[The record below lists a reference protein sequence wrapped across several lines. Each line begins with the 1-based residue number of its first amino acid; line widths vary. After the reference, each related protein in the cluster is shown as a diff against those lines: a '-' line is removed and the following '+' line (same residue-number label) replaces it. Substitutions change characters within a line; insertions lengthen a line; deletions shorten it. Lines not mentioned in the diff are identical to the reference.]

1 MSLERRHDAAVAR
14 PPALILGDDPVNGL
28 GVARNLGRTGVRV
41 HRLGAHAEPLL
52 RSRYIRTQ
60 RVVPNLDTMDD
71 SGYLRALEETGE
83 RIGRGAVLFPLT
95 DLHVMRLC
103 RLEGALRDRF
113 RLTTPSLES
122 AMTLVNKRQFY
133 EAAAALGVDHP
144 ATRFPETLDE
154 FERAAQSLRYP
165 VYLKPEISPL
175 YHGRFGRKGF
185 VARDRDEL
193 LAGAAELLGSGLK
206 AILQEIIP
214 GDASQMHGCAGY
226 RRGTEAVWVC
236 YRRRREFPEG
246 FGSGTR
252 LVTIP
257 DFASRTRLFDLL
269 NAVGHHGLFDAEFKL
284 DPRDGTFRLL
294 DINARSWW
302 QNALPTRS
310 GINMIALA
318 YEDAANPGRRL
329 PLPPQKYAVGVEWLH
344 GYNDYM
350 AARDSGMGMGA
361 WLRSLPTRGELA
373 FLAVDDPLPGTLQIS
388 GIAWRM
394 FRGFTAGKV
403 KDERGYRID
412 PAAIP
417 APVALSPAAAS
428 PPEATVAPLPAAAP
442 PNEPPHAPKD
452 TGAETALR

>member
-1 MSLERRHDAAVAR
+1 MSLESDPDSRAPALAR

-28 GVARNLGRTGVRV
+28 GVARNLGRTGVPV
-41 HRLGAHAEPLL
+41 HRVGAQIEPLL

-60 RVVPNLDTMDD
+60 RVVPGLDTMDD
-71 SGYLRALEETGE
+71 AHYLREVEEAGA
-83 RIGRGAVLFPLT
+83 RIGGQPVLFPLT

-103 RLEGALRDRF
+103 RLEGYLRNRF
-113 RLTTPSLES
+113 RLTTPSLAS

-144 ATRFPETLDE
+144 ATRFPETLEE
-154 FERAAQSLRYP
+154 FECAAESLGYP

-185 VARDRDEL
+185 VARDREAL
-193 LAGAAELLGSGLK
+193 LAGAAELLSSGLR

-226 RRGTEAVWVC
+226 RRGADAVWVC

-257 DFASRTRLFDLL
+257 SFVQRTKLL
-269 NAVGHHGLFDAEFKL
+269 ELLAAVGHHGLFDAEFKL
-284 DPRDGTFRLL
+284 DPRDGTLRLL

-318 YEDAANPGRRL
+318 YQDASSPERVA
-329 PLPPQKYAVGVEWLH
+329 PLPAQEYTVGIEWLH

-350 AARDSGMGMGA
+350 AARDSGMGLGT
-361 WLRSLPTRGELA
+361 WLRSLPSHGELA
-373 FLAVDDPLPGTLQIS
+373 FFAVDDPLPGTLQLS

-394 FRGFTAGKV
+394 FLGFTGVKV
-403 KDERGYRID
+403 KDERGYRI
-412 PAAIP
+412 
-417 APVALSPAAAS
+417 
-428 PPEATVAPLPAAAP
+428 EPLPAGAAP
-442 PNEPPHAPKD
+442 APEPPHASKD
-452 TGAETALR
+452 AGPETALR